1 MSSIFT
7 KFGATSFMSPNTT
20 AKNVAMGILGSVVGG
35 IVGGFVLKATKG
47 ITIGNWTNPRGMH
60 TAHTLGMIINSDDN
74 NNLIFQFN
82 PAELSIEHGA
92 NYATIE
98 SPGSDYPVVYYC
110 GRRLEYIPLTLQFY
124 GVSTNLK
131 VEKFFEDITTP
142 RKQQKNIIRGT
153 NQFISPPV
161 LSFVWGQRV
170 YDVLMETANIKKT
183 MFNSRLQT
191 MDMIVSCKMI
201 VLKAHPVKWSTWGA
215 FPTIGNIPGLG
226 DIPAL
231 F

>member
-47 ITIGNWTNPRGMH
+47 ITIGNLTNPRGMH
-60 TAHTLGMIINSDDN
+60 TAHTLGMIVNSDDN
-74 NNLIFQFN
+74 SNLIFQFN
-82 PAELSIEHGA
+82 PSELSIEHGA

-110 GRRLEYIPLTLQFY
+110 GRRIESIPLTLQFY
-124 GVSTNLK
+124 GVNNNVK
-131 VEKFFEDITTP
+131 VEQFFETITTP
-142 RKQQKNIIRGT
+142 RKKQKNIIRGT

-170 YDVLMETANIKKT
+170 YDVLMETASIKKN
-183 MFNSRLQT
+183 MFNAQLQT
-191 MDMIVSCKMI
+191 MDMTVTCKMV
-201 VLKAHPVKWSTWGA
+201 VLKAHPVKWSTWGS
-215 FPTIGNIPGLG
+215 FPSIGGIPMM
-226 DIPAL
+226 